1 MKKTRTITAL
11 AVAGLTF
18 APAGCSSSSGSGSAG
33 GTATIKFAHWGNN
46 QEAKTIAAMIAA
58 FQKANPTV
66 KVQDNWIQSDYQ
78 QKLTTSIAGG
88 QAPDVAQTSNTML
101 ADLQSA
107 FQPVKVTTS
116 DYYTA
121 NIPNGLKVGD
131 QYYGVPFVIK
141 PKVMAVNLALFKKA
155 GVQPPALD
163 RPMTV
168 DQFVAA
174 AKKLTSGSGK
184 NEVYGSAPLWFNGWL
199 VAQGGDFFSADG
211 QTCTLDTPPALA
223 AAKLMIEAQ
232 APSGFAPTLLAAQG
246 QDMFYW
252 LSVGRLA
259 MQPDF
264 GPWDIA
270 KLVGLKNASYQIVPV
285 PGNGSQLEVNGISIS
300 KTVKG
305 SKLSAAQKFAAFM
318 STDDRAQSLLTTAS
332 SSLGVPVTS
341 AGLKSFEAAAPN
353 LNLKAFV
360 TAAGQSRLGASVKNY
375 GQITGNIDTALNSR
389 TAIGSGSQDPEA
401 VLSDLQKKCPAGL
414 TTS

>member
-1 MKKTRTITAL
+1 MKKTRVLATCLAL
-11 AVAGLTF
+11 ALGL
-18 APAGCSSSSGSGSAG
+18 AGCSSSGGGSAG
-33 GTATIKFAHWGNN
+33 DAVTIKFAHWGNN
-46 QEAKTIAAMIAA
+46 QEAKTIAAMITA
-58 FQKANPTV
+58 FQQANPAI
-66 KVQDNWIQSDYQ
+66 KVEDNWIQSDYQ

-88 QAPDVAQTSNTML
+88 QAPDVAQTSNTLL

-107 FQPVKVTTS
+107 FQPVDVKPA

-131 QYYGVPFVIK
+131 QYYAVPFVIK
-141 PKVMAVNLALFKKA
+141 PKVMAVNLGLFKKN
-155 GVQPPALD
+155 GVAPPSATE
-163 RPMTV
+163 PMTI
-168 DQFVAA
+168 DQFVSS
-174 AKKLTSGSGK
+174 AKKLTAGTGK
-184 NEVYGSAPLWFNGWL
+184 TKVYGSAPLWFNGWL
-199 VAQGGDFFSADG
+199 VAEGGDFFSADG

-232 APSGFAPTLLAAQG
+232 SKDGFAPTLLDAQG

-270 KLVGLKNASYQIVPV
+270 KLAGLKTGEFQIVPV
-285 PGNGSQLEVNGISIS
+285 PGKGSQLEVNGLAVS
-300 KTVKG
+300 KTAKDA
-305 SKLSAAQKFAAFM
+305 KRDAAVKFADFM

-332 SSLGVPVTS
+332 SSLGVPVTQS
-341 AGLKSFEAAAPN
+341 GLKSFEAAAPE

-375 GQITGNIDTALNSR
+375 GQITGNIGEVLSSK
-389 TAIGSGSQDPEA
+389 TAIGSGSGDPAA
-401 VLSDLQKKCPAGL
+401 VLSDLQGKCPAGL
-414 TTS
+414 TTG